1 MGQFKPMVKMTTTEP
16 SVILKLKKGGKVAP
30 VAAKMAASPVAPLSA
45 PAEAGKAPKKPSMA
59 QRMKAMN
66 PNQYAKGGNVGG
78 KQMGGM
84 MAPAMAARARP
95 ARPMAAPVNPMTRA
109 ALGAMAPDQR
119 ASRAAM
125 VRKALTGMKKGGSA
139 DCSALERELKH
150 HESLSAAKAHKA
162 SGGEIDAAETKTT
175 LKGGVAPYAKTKMD
189 TSHKDGAHGTGEVK
203 MGKPAGYKHGG
214 KMVHKAMGGSIMG
227 NEGPY
232 EKTKMVGAGKG
243 KSGGTTG
250 GVRMGN
256 GGGYA
261 AGGVACKADG
271 GTIKA
276 AEIRPANTSKP
287 GKTNT
292 TTGEVKLGNAGGFK
306 HGGSLGKAYATG
318 GNVVDDG
325 KAEKMP
331 RRPVHPPVANTMQS
345 GTYKRGGKV
354 YKADGGPLD
363 DDKGDDRPAP
373 PQRPARPPDNPQYS
387 EVAVNKAI
395 ASSNR
400 AGRKIS
406 GREAKAI
413 HRLLKGRYNGGGKV
427 SDADMPDEA
436 KLQAHLDRNERA
448 LKAWEQSQKEEAEAT
463 RNLIPN
469 MARKAVGVVKGMFGS
484 KPPPGSVTK
493 TEKSVTV
500 APGAS
505 AVARKRGGKC

>member
-16 SVILKLKKGGKVAP
+16 SVILKLKKGGKVASP
-30 VAAKMAASPVAPLSA
+30 AAKMAASPVAPLSA

-66 PNQYAKGGNVGG
+66 PNLYAKGGNVQH

-84 MAPAMAARARP
+84 MGPAMAPAMPPAARP
-95 ARPMAAPVNPMTRA
+95 ARGRGARPMAGPINPMTRA
-109 ALGAMAPDQR
+109 ALAAMAPDQR

-125 VRKALTGMKKGGSA
+125 VRRALTGMKKGGSA
-139 DCSALERELKH
+139 DCSALERELEH
-150 HESLSAAKAHKA
+150 HKAMSASKAHGVVKKA
-162 SGGEIDAAETKTT
+162 SGGAV
-175 LKGGVAPYAKTKMD
+175 GNFAKTKMV
-189 TSHKDGAHGTGEVK
+189 TAHHDSAKGTGDVK
-203 MGKPAGYKHGG
+203 MGSPAGYK
-214 KMVHKAMGGSIMG
+214 MGGSIEG
-227 NEGPY
+227 NEGPF
-232 EKTKMVGAGKG
+232 KDTKVVTAGKG

-250 GVRMGN
+250 GVKMGN

-261 AGGVACKADG
+261 AGGMACKANG

-276 AEIRPANTSKP
+276 AEIRPANTSRP

-292 TTGEVKLGNAGGFK
+292 KTGEVRLGNAGGYK

-354 YKADGGPLD
+354 YKADGGPVD
-363 DDKGDDRPAP
+363 DDKDDDRPAP
-373 PQRPARPPDNPQYS
+373 PQRAARPPVNPQYS

-427 SDADMPDEA
+427 SDDMPYEA
-436 KLQAHLDRNERA
+436 KIQSHIDRNERA
-448 LKAWEQSQKEEAEAT
+448 MKAWEQSQKEEAEST
-463 RNLIPN
+463 RNLLPN
-469 MARKAVGVVKGMFGS
+469 LARKAMGAVKGMFGS

>member
-1 MGQFKPMVKMTTTEP
+1 MGQFKPMVKMITTEP

-30 VAAKMAASPVAPLSA
+30 VAGKMAASPMAPLSA
-45 PAEAGKAPKKPSMA
+45 PAEAGKAPKKPPMA

-95 ARPMAAPVNPMTRA
+95 MAAPVNPMTRA

-119 ASRAAM
+119 SARAAM

-139 DCSALERELKH
+139 DCSALERELAH
-150 HESLSAAKAHKA
+150 HKALSAGSAHGVTKKA
-162 SGGEIDAAETKTT
+162 SGGAV
-175 LKGGVAPYAKTKMD
+175 GSFAKTKMV
-189 TSHKDGAHGTGEVK
+189 TAHHDSAKGTGDVK
-203 MGKPAGYKHGG
+203 MGSPAGYK
-214 KMVHKAMGGSIMG
+214 MGGSIEG
-227 NEGPY
+227 NEGPF
-232 EKTKMVGAGKG
+232 KDTKMVTAGKG
-243 KSGGTTG
+243 KTSGTTG
-250 GVRMGN
+250 GVKMGN

-261 AGGVACKADG
+261 AGGMAYKDG
-271 GTIKA
+271 GA
-276 AEIRPANTSKP
+276 IRPVNTSKP
-287 GKTNT
+287 GVTNT
-292 TTGEVKLGNAGGFK
+292 TTGGVKKANAGGFK

-354 YKADGGPLD
+354 
-363 DDKGDDRPAP
+363 
-373 PQRPARPPDNPQYS
+373 
-387 EVAVNKAI
+387 
-395 ASSNR
+395 
-400 AGRKIS
+400 
-406 GREAKAI
+406 AK
-413 HRLLKGRYNGGGKV
+413 NGGGKV
-427 SDADMPDEA
+427 SDDMPNEA
-436 KLQAHLDRNERA
+436 KIQAHIDSNERA
-448 LKAWEQSQKEEAEAT
+448 LKAFEQSRKEEAAAT
-463 RNLIPN
+463 RNLIPD
-469 MARKAVGVVKGMFGS
+469 MARKAVGAVRGMFGS
-484 KPPPGSVTK
+484 KPPAGSVTK

>member
-30 VAAKMAASPVAPLSA
+30 VAAKMAGSPVAPLSA
-45 PAEAGKAPKKPSMA
+45 PAEAGKAPKKPPMA

-84 MAPAMAARARP
+84 MAPAMAAR

-162 SGGEIDAAETKTT
+162 SGG
-175 LKGGVAPYAKTKMD
+175 GVGAFAKTKMD
-189 TSHKDGAHGTGEVK
+189 TAHHDSAHGTGEVK

-232 EKTKMVGAGKG
+232 KNTKVVSAGKG

-261 AGGVACKADG
+261 AGGVAYKADG

-292 TTGEVKLGNAGGFK
+292 KTGEVKLGNAGGFK

-345 GTYKRGGKV
+345 GTYKDGGNVKEDKPNLRLVKTHTGPQGHVAKV
-354 YKADGGPLD
+354 YKDRDYGEYRVKFFSPDGNHKKNADFHTD
-363 DDKGDDRPAP
+363 DVDDAHDTATSLVKR
-373 PQRPARPPDNPQYS
+373 
-387 EVAVNKAI
+387 
-395 ASSNR
+395 
-400 AGRKIS
+400 G
-406 GREAKAI
+406 
-413 HRLLKGRYNGGGKV
+413 YNGGGKV
-427 SDADMPDEA
+427 SDDMPNEA
-436 KLQAHLDRNERA
+436 KIQAHIDSNERA
-448 LKAWEQSQKEEAEAT
+448 LKAFEQSRKEEAAAT
-463 RNLIPN
+463 RNLIPD
-469 MARKAVGVVKGMFGS
+469 MARKAVGAVRGMFGS
-484 KPPPGSVTK
+484 KPPAGSVTK

>member
-30 VAAKMAASPVAPLSA
+30 VAGKMAASPMAPLSA
-45 PAEAGKAPKKPSMA
+45 PSEAGKAPKKPPMA

-84 MAPAMAARARP
+84 MAPAMAPAARP
-95 ARPMAAPVNPMTRA
+95 ARPARGARPMAGPVNPMTRA

-119 ASRAAM
+119 SARAAM

-162 SGGEIDAAETKTT
+162 SGG
-175 LKGGVAPYAKTKMD
+175 GVSAFAKTKMD
-189 TSHKDGAHGTGEVK
+189 TAHHDSAHGTGEVK

-232 EKTKMVGAGKG
+232 ENTKVVSAGKG
-243 KSGGTTG
+243 KTNGTTG

-256 GGGYA
+256 GGGFKKGGSTKYA
-261 AGGVACKADG
+261 NGGMVHPRHLDSVTGKPYDPYYLNPQQDPSGNTRLRNPDMMDTMPDPRLMRASNVPGRIDRQYAKGGGVEG
-271 GTIKA
+271 
-276 AEIRPANTSKP
+276 NVSTSKP

-292 TTGEVKLGNAGGFK
+292 TTGEVKLGNAGGYK

-325 KAEKMP
+325 KAQKMP
-331 RRPVHPPVANTMQS
+331 SRPVSRPVANNLQS
-345 GTYKRGGKV
+345 GTFKRGGKV
-354 YKADGGPLD
+354 
-363 DDKGDDRPAP
+363 
-373 PQRPARPPDNPQYS
+373 
-387 EVAVNKAI
+387 
-395 ASSNR
+395 
-400 AGRKIS
+400 
-406 GREAKAI
+406 AKNA
-413 HRLLKGRYNGGGKV
+413 GGKV
-427 SDADMPDEA
+427 ADADMPDEA
-436 KLQAHLDRNERA
+436 KIQSHIDRNERA
-448 LKAWEQSQKEEAEAT
+448 MKAWEKSQKEEAEST
-463 RNLIPN
+463 RSLLPNL
-469 MARKAVGVVKGMFGS
+469 ARKAMGAVKGMFGS
-484 KPPPGSVTK
+484 KPPAGSVTK

>member
-45 PAEAGKAPKKPSMA
+45 PAEAGKAPKKPPMA

-84 MAPAMAARARP
+84 MAPAMAPRARP

-162 SGGEIDAAETKTT
+162 SGG
-175 LKGGVAPYAKTKMD
+175 GVGAFAKTKMD
-189 TSHKDGAHGTGEVK
+189 TAHHDSAHGTGEVK

-232 EKTKMVGAGKG
+232 KNTKVVSAGKG

-261 AGGVACKADG
+261 TGGVACKADG

-292 TTGEVKLGNAGGFK
+292 KTGEVKLGNAGGFK

-354 YKADGGPLD
+354 A
-363 DDKGDDRPAP
+363 
-373 PQRPARPPDNPQYS
+373 
-387 EVAVNKAI
+387 
-395 ASSNR
+395 
-400 AGRKIS
+400 
-406 GREAKAI
+406 
-413 HRLLKGRYNGGGKV
+413 YNGGGKV
-427 SDADMPDEA
+427 SDDMPNEA
-436 KLQAHLDRNERA
+436 KIQAHIDSNERA
-448 LKAWEQSQKEEAEAT
+448 LKAFEQSRKEEAEAT
-463 RNLIPN
+463 RNLIPD
-469 MARKAVGVVKGMFGS
+469 MARKAVGAVKGMFGS

>member
-84 MAPAMAARARP
+84 MAPAMAPRARP

-119 ASRAAM
+119 AARAAM

-162 SGGEIDAAETKTT
+162 SGG
-175 LKGGVAPYAKTKMD
+175 GVGAFAKTKMD
-189 TSHKDGAHGTGEVK
+189 TAHRDSAHGTGEVK

-232 EKTKMVGAGKG
+232 KNTKVVSAGKG

-271 GTIKA
+271 GA
-276 AEIRPANTSKP
+276 IRPVNTSKP

-292 TTGEVKLGNAGGFK
+292 TTGEVKLGNAGGYRSGGK
-306 HGGSLGKAYATG
+306 IKRMADGGISTLGGMVGEGGGNKQIGNTGTPTALGGLGDVRRGSETLGSALGNIQSSLGGGQSSPYKKGGSAKKAYATG

-354 YKADGGPLD
+354 YKANGGDIP
-363 DDKGDDRPAP
+363 
-373 PQRPARPPDNPQYS
+373 N
-387 EVAVNKAI
+387 
-395 ASSNR
+395 
-400 AGRKIS
+400 
-406 GREAKAI
+406 EAKI
-413 HRLLKGRYNGGGKV
+413 
-427 SDADMPDEA
+427 
-436 KLQAHLDRNERA
+436 QAHIDSNERA
-448 LKAWEQSQKEEAEAT
+448 LKAFEQSRKEEAEAT
-463 RNLIPN
+463 RNLIPD
-469 MARKAVGVVKGMFGS
+469 MARKAVGAVRGMFGS

>member
-30 VAAKMAASPVAPLSA
+30 VAGKMAASPMAPLSA
-45 PAEAGKAPKKPSMA
+45 PSEAGKAPKKPPMA

-95 ARPMAAPVNPMTRA
+95 MATPVNPMTRA

-119 ASRAAM
+119 SARAAM

-162 SGGEIDAAETKTT
+162 SGG
-175 LKGGVAPYAKTKMD
+175 GVGAFAKTKMD
-189 TSHKDGAHGTGEVK
+189 TAHHDSAHGTGEVK
-203 MGKPAGYKHGG
+203 MGKPAGYKDGG

-232 EKTKMVGAGKG
+232 KNTKVVSAGKG
-243 KSGGTTG
+243 KTNGTTG
-250 GVRMGN
+250 GVKMGN

-261 AGGVACKADG
+261 AGGMAYKDG
-271 GTIKA
+271 GA
-276 AEIRPANTSKP
+276 IRPVNTSKP
-287 GKTNT
+287 GVTNT
-292 TTGEVKLGNAGGFK
+292 TTGGVKNANAGGFK

-354 YKADGGPLD
+354 
-363 DDKGDDRPAP
+363 
-373 PQRPARPPDNPQYS
+373 
-387 EVAVNKAI
+387 
-395 ASSNR
+395 
-400 AGRKIS
+400 
-406 GREAKAI
+406 AK
-413 HRLLKGRYNGGGKV
+413 NGGGKV
-427 SDADMPDEA
+427 SDDMPNEA
-436 KLQAHLDRNERA
+436 KIQAHIDSNERA
-448 LKAWEQSQKEEAEAT
+448 LKAFEQSRKEEAAAT
-463 RNLIPN
+463 RNLIPD
-469 MARKAVGVVKGMFGS
+469 MARKAVGAVRGMFGS
-484 KPPPGSVTK
+484 KPPAGSVTK

-500 APGAS
+500 APAGS
-505 AVARKRGGKC
+505 AAGRKHGGKC